1 MKRIVVPYQGLAA
14 ARHGCQPHKR
24 VSPEGEARGN
34 PFPCTR
40 DHGERRI
47 FSRNPLAGDKEREE
61 INQIDEIKTAGET
74 VGAVIFW
81 ENRGPPESGM
91 GDLAS
96 HGTGDGRRSP
106 LLSVYFAGRSPDA
119 AAKKSSRARA
129 GFPGK
134 DPEKRGKTAGFFR
147 PFSTAAHRP
156 ALAGHRPGRRARPPF
171 VLRRR
176 LRFSTAALWRDQ
188 PSENRGSGQNPHDL
202 SIRGAKFEVSSN
214 RGRSG
219 ALSGRFPQGAVGRNC
234 RSRGA
239 AARVEHAVRRY
250 SASSATD
257 GARFPQKFST
267 GCGNVGGKTGTDLGH
282 GRWGRPAA
290 RGVWKRFGK
299 AWVFLWFFLSLLSFA
314 R

>member
-1 MKRIVVPYQGLAA
+1 MGKPRTAGI
-14 ARHGCQPHKR
+14 RHGRSCQPW
-24 VSPEGEARGN
+24 
-34 PFPCTR
+34 
-40 DHGERRI
+40 DRRRTAESAS
-47 FSRNPLAGDKEREE
+47 FSVFRREIPRCGGEE
-61 INQIDEIKTAGET
+61 IVTRPGGISGKGSGKT
-74 VGAVIFW
+74 W
-81 ENRGPPESGM
+81 ENRW
-91 GDLAS
+91 
-96 HGTGDGRRSP
+96 
-106 LLSVYFAGRSPDA
+106 VF
-119 AAKKSSRARA
+119 
-129 GFPGK
+129 
-134 DPEKRGKTAGFFR
+134 
-147 PFSTAAHRP
+147 
-156 ALAGHRPGRRARPPF
+156 PPF
-171 VLRRR
+171 LHSGPQAGVGWISSGQTGSPSFALRRR

-234 RSRGA
+234 RSGGE
-239 AARVEHAVRRY
+239 AARAEHAVRRHY
-250 SASSATD
+250 ASSVTD

-290 RGVWKRFGK
+290 RGVLKRFGK